1 MPRIISILSNSL
13 SLIHIMM
20 SLLSVHFHLNWPAIS
35 LCPIDVC
42 INCRREQ
49 GFLLNLNPDDGG
61 GAPNV
66 KIANDRKEKADGRL
80 IRMAQRLDVVRFT
93 EDLQSIASSSLDIKT
108 GCFSSSDGK

>member
-1 MPRIISILSNSL
+1 MYA
-13 SLIHIMM
+13 LIAEENRDFE
-20 SLLSVHFHLNWPAIS
+20 VAF
-35 LCPIDVC
+35 
-42 INCRREQ
+42 
-49 GFLLNLNPDDGG
+49 LNLNHDDGG

-93 EDLQSIASSSLDIKT
+93 EDLGHSIASSSLNIRT